1 MTAGVALMPTPA
13 TLFDITISRDIT
25 KAFLSPYLSSVYHH
39 GSALS
44 ISIKHFDEISNK
56 IELKKTNKQEKYIL
70 TARIYY
76 DIIYYQTIYEELP
89 KEKKL

>member
-1 MTAGVALMPTPA
+1 M
-13 TLFDITISRDIT
+13 
-25 KAFLSPYLSSVYHH
+25 
-39 GSALS
+39 S

>member
-1 MTAGVALMPTPA
+1 VEFLFFLRAVSASMTAGVALMPTPA

-56 IELKKTNKQEKYIL
+56 IELKKTNKQEKYIDCE
-70 TARIYY
+70 
-76 DIIYYQTIYEELP
+76 DIL
-89 KEKKL
+89 